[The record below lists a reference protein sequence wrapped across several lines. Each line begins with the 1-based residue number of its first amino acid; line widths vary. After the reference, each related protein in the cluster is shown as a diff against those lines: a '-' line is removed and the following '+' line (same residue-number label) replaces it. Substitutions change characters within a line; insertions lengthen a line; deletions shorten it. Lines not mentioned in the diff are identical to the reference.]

1 VPGTVPRLDI
11 GLDLPEEVGAR
22 PLLGG
27 KALGTESADLA
38 VETV

>member
-11 GLDLPEEVGAR
+11 GLDLQEKVGVH

-27 KALGTESADLA
+27 
-38 VETV
+38 